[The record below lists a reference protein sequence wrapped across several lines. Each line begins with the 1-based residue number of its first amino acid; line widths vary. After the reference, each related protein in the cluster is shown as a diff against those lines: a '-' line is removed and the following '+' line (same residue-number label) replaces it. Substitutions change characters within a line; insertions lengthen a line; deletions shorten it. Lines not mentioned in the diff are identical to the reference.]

1 MVDVNKSVVARYKKG
16 KDMFEIMVDCDK
28 AVDYRSGK
36 VKDIED
42 VVAGDIVFSSVQHNK
57 KADSESLLKVFGT
70 EEFAEIA
77 DEIIRHGEVQLTA
90 EYKNKLVEEKRKKI
104 IGIIHRNA
112 VDPKTGLPHPLQRIE
127 MLMKEAKVKV
137 DEHKTAEAQVKDI
150 VRKMTELVPIKFE
163 TRELAVK
170 LPATS
175 AAKAYHVLKEYG
187 KMLKDEWQ
195 NDGSLVAVVE
205 LPAGMQPEFEDELN
219 KLSQGEAEVKILN
232 KK

>member
-1 MVDVNKSVVARYKKG
+1 MVDVNKAVVARYKKG
-16 KDMFEIMVDCDK
+16 KEMFEIMVDCDK
-28 AVDYRSGK
+28 AVEYRSGK

-57 KADSESLLKVFGT
+57 KATSESLLKEFGT
-70 EEFAEIA
+70 EEFTEIA
-77 DEIIRHGEVQLTA
+77 DKIIKHGEVQLTA
-90 EYKNKLVEEKRKKI
+90 DYKNKMVEEKRRKI
-104 IGIIHRNA
+104 ISIIHRNA
-112 VDPKTGLPHPLQRIE
+112 VDPKTGMPHPLQRIE

-137 DEHKTAEAQVKDI
+137 DEHKAAEAQVKDV
-150 VRKMTELVPIKFE
+150 VRKLTELIPIKFE
-163 TRELAVK
+163 TRELAIK

-219 KLSQGEAEVKILN
+219 KLSQGEVEIKILN

>member
-1 MVDVNKSVVARYKKG
+1 
-16 KDMFEIMVDCDK
+16 
-28 AVDYRSGK
+28 
-36 VKDIED
+36 
-42 VVAGDIVFSSVQHNK
+42 
-57 KADSESLLKVFGT
+57 ADSESLLKVFGT

-104 IGIIHRNA
+104 ISIIHRNA